1 MIDRQH
7 RLFALAFALS
17 LLIHTLALAW
27 EPRSKVSSAPLPALM
42 AQLRQMVPLGDT
54 AAPVRHP
61 SRPSA
66 TSTPHRKAP
75 PAIVHTDASA
85 TRVIADSTAP
95 TNAALPATGP
105 AVDDNSTLT
114 APLYRAAYL
123 DNPRPAYPLAARR
136 RGLEGTVHIDVL
148 VSRDGVAR
156 EIRVKTTS
164 GTNDLD
170 ESALA
175 AVRRWR
181 FVPARRGAEA
191 VEGWITV
198 PIRFQL
204 EDAI

>member
-1 MIDRQH
+1 MTNRQH
-7 RLFALAFALS
+7 RLFALALVLS

-27 EPRSKVSSAPLPALM
+27 ELRSKAPAASLPTLM
-42 AQLRQMVPLGDT
+42 AQLRQIVPSGDA
-54 AAPVRHP
+54 AAPVLHP

-85 TRVIADSTAP
+85 TPVIADSTAP
-95 TNAALPATGP
+95 TNAALPATGS
-105 AVDDNSTLT
+105 AIDDNSTLT

-156 EIRVKTTS
+156 EVRVKTTS

-181 FVPARRGAEA
+181 FLPARRGAET
-191 VEGWITV
+191 VEAWITV

-204 EDAI
+204 ENS